1 MKIKDITM
9 TALFAALICVCAPWS
24 IPIGPV
30 PISLASF
37 AVYLAAAILGRK
49 RGCAAVIVYV
59 LLGAVGVPVFSG
71 FSGGLQKLFS
81 MTGGYIVGY
90 IPCALITGLFAD
102 RSGKL
107 WSCAAGMVLGTAA
120 LYALGTAWFIIL
132 AECTLGY
139 ALTVCVVPF
148 LIGDA
153 VKIVCASLLAAELR
167 TVTGSLFA
175 KP

>member
-1 MKIKDITM
+1 MKVRDITM

-30 PISLASF
+30 PISLATF
-37 AVYLAAAILGRK
+37 AVYLAAAILGWK
-49 RGCAAVIVYV
+49 KGCIAVIIYV
-59 LLGAVGVPVFSG
+59 LLGAVGIPVFSG
-71 FSGGLQKLFS
+71 FSGGVQKIVS

-102 RSGKL
+102 KISKA
-107 WSCAAGMVLGTAA
+107 WSYALGMIVGTAA
-120 LYALGTAWFIIL
+120 LYVLGTAWFIIL
-132 AECTLGY
+132 AECTLAY

-148 LIGDA
+148 LFGDA
-153 VKIVCASLLAAELR
+153 IKIVCAALLTAELR
-167 TVTGSLFA
+167 PVVGKFI